1 MSGITVDVA
10 RAMKSDRR
18 DPCWLFW
25 FEGQSSDLYA
35 WSGMH
40 DLEYDGHTWKGVGHV
55 LGMSTIDRGDA
66 LSFRSQAFYLRG
78 LDPQVLAEI
87 DEDVRGRAGK
97 VWLAMRDQ
105 YGKVIPDPLLVA
117 DVTQDTLK
125 FDIEDGNTVKLT
137 LNTYESLTYLG
148 RATGRK
154 WSYESQLERYPG
166 DTGFKYTQQI
176 ASEGVAGVDWR
187 QG

>member
-1 MSGITVDVA
+1 MSGITVDMA

-25 FEGQSSDLYA
+25 FEGASSDLYA
-35 WSGMH
+35 WSGMQDLAH
-40 DLEYDGHTWKGVGHV
+40 DGNTWKGVGHV

-66 LSFRSQAFYLRG
+66 LSFRSQSFFLRG

-97 VWLAMRDQ
+97 VWLAFQ
-105 YGKVIPDPLLVA
+105 TKPGKIIRDPLLIA

-125 FDIEDGNTVKLT
+125 FDIEDGSTVKLT
-137 LNTYESLTYLG
+137 LNTYESLKYLG

-166 DTGFKYTQQI
+166 DVGFKYTQKI
-176 ASEGVAGVDWR
+176 ATEGVAGVDWR

>member
-1 MSGITVDVA
+1 MSGISVDVA

-25 FEGQSSDLYA
+25 FEGDSSDLYA
-35 WSGMH
+35 WSGMQ
-40 DLEYDGHTWKGVGHV
+40 DLVWDGHTFKGVGHV
-55 LGMSTIDRGDA
+55 LGMSVIDRGDA

-87 DEDVRGRAGK
+87 DENVRGRGGK

-105 YGKVIPDPLLVA
+105 YGKVIDAPLLVA

-125 FDIEDGNTVKLT
+125 FDIEDGSTVKLT
-137 LNTYESLTYLG
+137 LNTFEAMKYLG

-154 WSYESQLERYPG
+154 WSYESQIERYPG
-166 DTGFKYTQQI
+166 DTGFKYTQLI
-176 ASEGVAGVDWR
+176 ASQGVGIDWR